1 MCDSLASML
10 ESDYYHQH
18 AFTLQLM
25 CRTEAVMS
33 TEHHGY
39 KSQSSSPI
47 NSTVANQVLVQDSA
61 SSHPPQ
67 YIMYA
72 PGPVQGTFFAVPV
85 SSPATTSIPVMPSP
99 PQMFFTPTATPVAYP
114 QQTATAHMGNSIVF
128 PSYGHLIAPS
138 LSSDSR
144 AVNHVYAPQPVSV
157 RDAASPP
164 KVEESHSLQD
174 GEDDHSSLSAIPADE
189 QRHITA
195 AKQSN
200 KQSLKHSV
208 IYLAESSKRSQ
219 VSRTSPSPPSSSSK
233 PVIPGNVSVPSGTS
247 AAVLSRVLLQ
257 SAQQSRVPSKG
268 SSLEKLLTSGEDDM
282 KNDPLLVQLRDEPHL
297 LQFYRRFR
305 ASKYSNGLR
314 IRVLNPDD
322 SCILKWIEIT
332 RKASHID
339 PTTGPLDVA
348 RILISSHGLCKFQLL
363 IPFPK
368 TIFTKFMPTDQG
380 GADAL
385 LSELSPQHALCPGLP
400 NYEDKFSVLG
410 YHPAHVRVLN
420 TPHVKRYDHE
430 KCPSWHIPSSLFSK
444 SGHLLHNMCKH
455 CRSLQNNLVRLA
467 TKACEVDPAEREAWT
482 DPSSNRPLAYM
493 SEADREERY
502 RKLRHERTQLL
513 AKLKAYE
520 ERLGIGKELLSQAC
534 TACLSRSTF

>member
-1 MCDSLASML
+1 
-10 ESDYYHQH
+10 
-18 AFTLQLM
+18 
-25 CRTEAVMS
+25 MS
-33 TEHHGY
+33 TEHPGY
-39 KSQSSSPI
+39 KSQSSSPV
-47 NSTVANQVLVQDSA
+47 NTTVATQLLVQDST
-61 SSHPPQ
+61 STHPPQ

-85 SSPATTSIPVMPSP
+85 SSPATSSIPVVPPPS
-99 PQMFFTPTATPVAYP
+99 QMFFTPTAAPIAYP
-114 QQTATAHMGNSIVF
+114 QQAATAHVGGPLVF
-128 PSYGHLIAPS
+128 PSYGHFIAPS
-138 LSSDSR
+138 LPSDSR
-144 AVNHVYAPQPVSV
+144 AANHVYTPQPLQGSAVSV
-157 RDAASPP
+157 REATSPP
-164 KVEESHSLQD
+164 KVEAPHSLQD
-174 GEDDHSSLSAIPADE
+174 GEVDRSSLSTAPAVD
-189 QRHITA
+189 QHHIA
-195 AKQSN
+195 VAKQSDN
-200 KQSLKHSV
+200 QSLKHSV

-219 VSRTSPSPPSSSSK
+219 VSRTSPSPPSSSSSSK
-233 PVIPGNVSVPSGTS
+233 SVIPGNVSLPSGTS
-247 AAVLSRVLLQ
+247 AAVLSRVLIQ
-257 SAQQSRVPSKG
+257 STQQSKVQSKG
-268 SSLEKLLTSGEDDM
+268 SSLEKLLTSGEDDT
-282 KNDPLLVQLRDEPHL
+282 KNDPLFVQLCDEPHL
-297 LQFYRRFR
+297 LQFYRRFK
-305 ASKYSNGLR
+305 ASSHSDCLR

-339 PTTGPLDVA
+339 PTIGPLDVA

-363 IPFPK
+363 VPFPK

-380 GADAL
+380 EADAL

-400 NYEDKFSVLG
+400 NYEDKYSVLG
-410 YHPAHVRVLN
+410 YHPAHVRVLT

-430 KCPSWHIPSSLFSK
+430 KCPSWHVPSSLFSK

-520 ERLGIGKELLSQAC
+520 ERLGIGKGSATESSMYFAGL
-534 TACLSRSTF
+534 R